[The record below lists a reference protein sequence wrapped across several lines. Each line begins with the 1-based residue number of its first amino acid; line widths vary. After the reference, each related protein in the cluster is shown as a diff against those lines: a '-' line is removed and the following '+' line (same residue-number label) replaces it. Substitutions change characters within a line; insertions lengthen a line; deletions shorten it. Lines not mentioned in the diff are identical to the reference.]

1 MVVIIGCFEPK
12 QNSKQ
17 HKPYTGLER
26 ERERSRESH
35 PIFVTLV
42 FHFSSSSLFNFY
54 FFVDHQVE
62 VDISK
67 KWTNPH
73 PPPHPPFFFFSK
85 RTNSYKVKIK
95 IKIRKRLRCSRPPAL
110 HLHFIQPHSH
120 FWDTTQI
127 TIEISNLNI
136 SSSFFLFLRVN
147 FDHFNDFMLYY
158 FCN

>member
-1 MVVIIGCFEPK
+1 M
-12 QNSKQ
+12 
-17 HKPYTGLER
+17 
-26 ERERSRESH
+26 
-35 PIFVTLV
+35 TLV

-54 FFVDHQVE
+54 FFVDHQVKLTFQRNE
-62 VDISK
+62 P
-67 KWTNPH
+67 TPT
-73 PPPHPPFFFFSK
+73 PPPPFFFFSK